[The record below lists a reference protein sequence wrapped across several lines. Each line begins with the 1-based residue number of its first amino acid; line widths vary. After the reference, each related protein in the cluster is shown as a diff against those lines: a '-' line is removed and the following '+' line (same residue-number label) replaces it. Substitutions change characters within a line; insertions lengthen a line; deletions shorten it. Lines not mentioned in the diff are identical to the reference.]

1 MQIVVEI
8 VLQKFRYGDRHRY
21 VRSPDVGLQE
31 HRTSRY
37 RGGTDRLHQGW
48 PLSGIQNRLAKTR
61 FRSLKQLKFNR
72 AKPIPSKG
80 LRQISWSDLASS
92 SYALV
97 EQTGRPGASQSARRS
112 PSELYLGL
120 HLCV

>member
-61 FRSLKQLKFNR
+61 FRSLKQLKFQSRQADSFQGITTNLLVR
-72 AKPIPSKG
+72 SG
-80 LRQISWSDLASS
+80 L
-92 SYALV
+92 V
-97 EQTGRPGASQSARRS
+97 K
-112 PSELYLGL
+112 
-120 HLCV
+120 LCVGRTNRTSWREPKRSA